1 MPTTTEQPADIW
13 AGERTIKRFRV
24 AREGQ
29 TVDGRTL
36 SQQDILDI
44 AETYN
49 PTEYTAR
56 INVEHMGGWS
66 GLDGTQYPALGDVIA
81 CDAVLET
88 FKIGGADVKLMS
100 LYATL
105 SALPVLVEANQKGQ
119 KLFTSIEY
127 YKKFADTDRAYLVG
141 LAVTDTPASRGTQP
155 LKFSKQSQT
164 LATNFMELNMANQ
177 TIQTSELTEP
187 TAETPQNL
195 TTAEATTQEDGFL
208 QKLSKM
214 FSKKTELTKE
224 QEDAILQGFSSLK
237 QDLSEQN
244 SRYDDLLTKFNQ
256 LSADFDNLQQ
266 SLANQTVTTVTA
278 PVGTGHQL
286 TDY

>member
-1 MPTTTEQPADIW
+1 
-13 AGERTIKRFRV
+13 
-24 AREGQ
+24 
-29 TVDGRTL
+29 
-36 SQQDILDI
+36 
-44 AETYN
+44 
-49 PTEYTAR
+49 
-56 INVEHMGGWS
+56 
-66 GLDGTQYPALGDVIA
+66 
-81 CDAVLET
+81 
-88 FKIGGADVKLMS
+88 MS